1 MSVKHQKAI
10 VAWLFVVG
18 LMVFAMI
25 VLGGVTRL
33 THSGLSMVDWRPVT
47 GWLPPLDAAEWERVF
62 ARYQEYPEYKKLN
75 LGMTLGE
82 FKSIFLFEYTHR
94 LLGRLIGAAFFVPMA
109 VFWLKGWVD
118 RRLGLKLVGLFVVG
132 ALQGVLGWYMVK
144 SGLVSRP
151 DVSQYR
157 LAAHLS
163 LALVILGAMVWVGL
177 GILSPERP
185 AVPPE
190 RVPGQGPEWGP
201 GRLRCWSWGL
211 TALIFVTALSGA
223 FVAGLDAG
231 FVYNTFPLMDGAWVP
246 DGLFELAPGYRNFF
260 ENITTV
266 QFDHRILATTV
277 FAAVM
282 VFWWR
287 ARRAGLAPGQR
298 LALNV
303 LAAVAVAQ
311 VALGISTLLLV
322 VPVPLAALH
331 QAGAVALFLAA
342 VWLAHELRPGGD

>member
-10 VAWLFVVG
+10 AAWLFIVG

-47 GWLPPLDAAEWERVF
+47 GWLPPLDAAAWERVF
-62 ARYQEYPEYKKLN
+62 AGYREYPEYKKLN

-82 FKSIFLFEYTHR
+82 FKSIFWFEYTHR

-109 VFWLKGWVD
+109 AFWLKGWVG
-118 RRLGLKLVGLFVVG
+118 RRLGLKLIGLFVLG
-132 ALQGVLGWYMVK
+132 GLQGALGWYMVK

-157 LAAHLS
+157 LAAHLG
-163 LALVILGAMVWVGL
+163 LALVILGAMAWVGL
-177 GILSPERP
+177 GIISPVRS
-185 AVPPE
+185 AAPPE
-190 RVPGQGPEWGP
+190 RVPARGTALGTE
-201 GRLRCWSWGL
+201 RLRFWAWGL
-211 TALIFVTALSGA
+211 TGLIFVTALSGA

-260 ENITTV
+260 ENTATV
-266 QFDHRILATTV
+266 QFDHRVLAIT
-277 FAAVM
+277 ALCAVM

-287 ARRAGLAPGQR
+287 ARRTGLGLGPR
-298 LALNV
+298 RALNV
-303 LAAVAVAQ
+303 LAVAAAVQ
-311 VALGISTLLLV
+311 VALGIATLLLV
-322 VPVPLAALH
+322 VPVTLAALH
-331 QAGAVALFLAA
+331 QAGAVALFLSA
-342 VWLAHELRPGGD
+342 VWLARELHPGGA

>member
-1 MSVKHQKAI
+1 MTAKHEKAI
-10 VAWLFVVG
+10 VTWLFVVG
-18 LMVFAMI
+18 LMIFAMI
-25 VLGGVTRL
+25 VLGGITRL
-33 THSGLSMVDWRPVT
+33 THSGLSMVEWRPVT
-47 GWLPPLDAAEWERVF
+47 GWLPPLDAAAWERVF
-62 ARYQEYPEYKKLN
+62 ARYQEYPEYQKLN

-118 RRLGLKLVGLFVVG
+118 RRLGLKLVGLFVLG
-132 ALQGVLGWYMVK
+132 GLQGVLGWYMVK

-157 LAAHLS
+157 LAAHLT
-163 LALVILGAMVWVGL
+163 LALVILGAMVWVAL

-185 AVPPE
+185 AAPPE
-190 RVPGQGPEWGP
+190 QGPGW
-201 GRLRCWSWGL
+201 LRCWSWSL
-211 TALIFVTALSGA
+211 TVLIFVTALSGA

-266 QFDHRILATTV
+266 QFDHRILAITA
-277 FAAVM
+277 FGAVM

-287 ARRAGLAPGQR
+287 TRRAGLAPGQR

-303 LAAVAVAQ
+303 LAAVAAVQ

-331 QAGAVALFLAA
+331 QAGAVALFLSA

>member
-1 MSVKHQKAI
+1 M
-10 VAWLFVVG
+10 
-18 LMVFAMI
+18 
-25 VLGGVTRL
+25 
-33 THSGLSMVDWRPVT
+33 
-47 GWLPPLDAAEWERVF
+47 
-62 ARYQEYPEYKKLN
+62 
-75 LGMTLGE
+75 
-82 FKSIFLFEYTHR
+82 
-94 LLGRLIGAAFFVPMA
+94 
-109 VFWLKGWVD
+109 
-118 RRLGLKLVGLFVVG
+118 
-132 ALQGVLGWYMVK
+132 
-144 SGLVSRP
+144 
-151 DVSQYR
+151 
-157 LAAHLS
+157 
-163 LALVILGAMVWVGL
+163 
-177 GILSPERP
+177 
-185 AVPPE
+185 
-190 RVPGQGPEWGP
+190 
-201 GRLRCWSWGL
+201 
-211 TALIFVTALSGA
+211 IFVTALSGA